1 MAGFFSGTGS
11 NRELG
16 RTWRAISNNGL
27 GSTAALRANCG
38 AYYGLGGSTV
48 ALSSSVGGRLY
59 PHTY

>member
-27 GSTAALRANCG
+27 GTTAALRANCA
-38 AYYGLGGSTV
+38 AYYGIGGTV
-48 ALSSSVGGRLY
+48 SLSSTFGGRYY
-59 PHTY
+59 PFTY